1 MEGIGARI
9 AEILSYRGMTQ
20 KELAQKA
27 GITEAAVSRY
37 VNGDRAPRSVT
48 VAAMAKALEVPPSEL
63 LGEETGD
70 PDDLDHAVRLV
81 ARNAGRLTEK
91 QKMEIFAAVAKL

>member
-9 AEILSYRGMTQ
+9 AEILNYRGMTQ

-37 VNGDRAPRSVT
+37 INGDRAPRSVT
-48 VAAMAKALEVPPSEL
+48 VAAMAKALEVPSSEL
-63 LGEETGD
+63 LGEEAGD
-70 PDDLDHAVRLV
+70 PNDLDHAVRLV
-81 ARNAGRLTEK
+81 ARNAGQLTEK